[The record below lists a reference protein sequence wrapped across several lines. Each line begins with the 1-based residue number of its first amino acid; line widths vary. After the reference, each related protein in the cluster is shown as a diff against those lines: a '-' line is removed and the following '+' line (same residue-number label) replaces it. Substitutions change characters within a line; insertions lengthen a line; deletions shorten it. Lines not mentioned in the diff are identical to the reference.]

1 MNFCKAIQVFYTR
14 TFTLEFQWIMRLKIK
29 VFCMFGRVL
38 PLLRRSSSPLRVRLF
53 ALAFMV
59 LPWPAKS

>member
-1 MNFCKAIQVFYTR
+1 VDYAAENQGVLYV
-14 TFTLEFQWIMRLKIK
+14 LG
-29 VFCMFGRVL
+29 VSL
-38 PLLRRSSSPLRVRLF
+38 PLLLRSSSPLQVRLF